1 MGSVVLQQ
9 FARLPRV
16 GAVKTRLQSELSAF
30 DACAVHCELMLSVS
44 RALVRANIGS
54 VELWLDCAGSHP
66 TVEACLE
73 AGVST
78 LRLQQGTDLGARM
91 EFALTAG
98 LAEADSVVL
107 VGSDCPT
114 LDGEYLEKALLALQ
128 SVDLVWGPAQDG
140 GFVMVACRR
149 VVAGMFDRVEWG
161 VSSVLAACEGNIKR
175 VGLRSTA
182 LPPLYDIDTP
192 DDLRRWR
199 GEGVRRVRPEA

>member
-1 MGSVVLQQ
+1 MVLQQ

-16 GAVKTRLQSELSAF
+16 GAVKTRLQSELSAS
-30 DACAVHCELMLSVS
+30 DACAVHRELMLGVAQTLVS
-44 RALVRANIGS
+44 AKLGS
-54 VELWLDCAGSHP
+54 VELWLDCAGSDV

-91 EFALTAG
+91 EFALTAA
-98 LAEADSVVL
+98 LAEAESVVL

-114 LDGEYLEKALLALQ
+114 LDGDYLAKALLALQ

-149 VVAGMFDRVEWG
+149 VVAGMFDQIEWG
-161 VSSVLAACEGNIKR
+161 TSSVLADCERNIR
-175 VGLRSTA
+175 RLGLRSTA
-182 LPPLYDIDTP
+182 LPSLYDIDTP

-199 GEGVRRVRPEA
+199 GETIRRVQPEAE